1 MEMGKPLADVTVAS
15 GDVTA
20 TTDSEGNY
28 TLAIGNAGT
37 VTVTASKEGYMS
49 SSSQVTAVA
58 ADVTSLDF
66 ELTPQNAAV
75 SLTPDGGLDILESRD
90 EYTTLS
96 FEAQSVTT
104 ATEVSITEFTTRAEI
119 DNLGALSAIYCTPDG
134 QQFEK
139 PVKIKVARNT
149 SSDLYFANMKHYVED
164 NGTWKAESDMTVD
177 PETGEYTGELTH
189 FSNHAFGVEAT
200 WSAKAASTEA
210 GASQEFDNRGK
221 LSAIQVPLTVE
232 SKNGWEIDGDL
243 ASIVRSAL
251 SGVSESDATALATE
265 LSRMVRNAKGSSS
278 SVSSQ
283 QVKLNDISIS
293 GDTKA
298 TVAVEN
304 NVSTSSMS
312 VTVMFKGQPVSIS
325 VPVKVYQGVSMKIT
339 YEHGSLTSDHSGGN
353 IG

>member
-1 MEMGKPLADVTVAS
+1 MNKYLTGAFAFALLLSTSVSLSSCKDEDEVTQTPEQVETKIEAYVSGRVMEMGKPLADVTVAS

-66 ELTPQNAAV
+66 ELTPQNASV
-75 SLTPDGGLDILESRD
+75 SLTPDGGLDLLESRD

-265 LSRMVRNAKGSSS
+265 LSRMVRNAKGSSC
-278 SVSSQ
+278 
-283 QVKLNDISIS
+283 I
-293 GDTKA
+293 
-298 TVAVEN
+298 
-304 NVSTSSMS
+304 
-312 VTVMFKGQPVSIS
+312 QPAG
-325 VPVKVYQGVSMKIT
+325 KT
-339 YEHGSLTSDHSGGN
+339 E
-353 IG
+353 